1 MPSRTV
7 SLEQSAYQRLK
18 AEKKAHESFSQLVF
32 RLLPEHRHSLTELA
46 GTLSPG
52 DAAGIRRVIQEARRA
67 EAISERGP
75 LRSRSRSRE
84 RHA

>member
-7 SLEQSAYQRLK
+7 SLERSAHQRLK
-18 AEKKAHESFSQLVF
+18 AEKKAHESFSELVF
-32 RLLPEHRHSLTELA
+32 RLLPERRHSLTELA

-52 DAAGIRRVIQEARRA
+52 DAARIRRVIQEARRA
-67 EAISERGP
+67 EAMAERGP
-75 LRSRSRSRE
+75 LRSRRRARE

>member
-7 SLEQSAYQRLK
+7 SLEQSAHQRLK
-18 AEKKAHESFSQLVF
+18 AAKKAHESFSGLVF
-32 RLLPEHRHSLTELA
+32 RLLPDRRHSLTELA
-46 GTLSPG
+46 GALSPR
-52 DAAGIRRVIQEARRA
+52 DAAGIRRVLQEARRA
-67 EAISERGP
+67 EAISEWGP